1 MEVVATAP
9 DNDGDWGRAAAAIDD
24 GWGGRDDVTEA
35 GGAQRDRATGAAAP
49 NPDEGAFW
57 ATALGDGRGGATAS
71 DAPRHAATARRLRA
85 LLDFDAPT
93 ADPEPS
99 AATAP
104 PARVLESPSPTA
116 TAPPPAAGAESPSAA
131 AEARRAAPPAAES
144 PPAAA
149 PAPPA
154 AATALPPAATAAR
167 LGERRTGRRRLAGLG
182 RAAVARAARC
192 ARARGAR
199 RALSRAARRR
209 AAAAAAAAA
218 AANEGRGRGRSG
230 RAAAAARGAGSGRR
244 RRAVASRHAP
254 PDEEC
259 GPGLEGL
266 VSRLQVLPRAR
277 PRVGRGAADG
287 VRARRLPGVS
297 LLPRPAGVG
306 HELCRDARARRR
318 HGVARGDTERAERA
332 AARAVPRLVDGAG
345 LARVRRGAEPPRLPR
360 RGARGMPRAGGVP
373 RVRGGADVGRR
384 RGRAR
389 GGRAAVAGR

>member
-24 GWGGRDDVTEA
+24 GCGGRDDVTEA

-131 AEARRAAPPAAES
+131 APAPPAAGAES

-149 PAPPA
+149 PASPA

-167 LGERRTGRRRLAGLG
+167 SSGNAAPAVGGWLVSAERPWRERLAALE
-182 RAAVARAARC
+182 RAAHDARCRAAE
-192 ARARGAR
+192 ALGAR
-199 RALSRAARRR
+199 R
-209 AAAAAAAAA
+209 
-218 AANEGRGRGRSG
+218 
-230 RAAAAARGAGSGRR
+230 RR
-244 RRAVASRHAP
+244 RRRRRRQRRQRPGPLGSR
-254 PDEEC
+254 
-259 GPGLEGL
+259 
-266 VSRLQVLPRAR
+266 RRRR
-277 PRVGRGAADG
+277 PRRELWTATPRGGFAAC
-287 VRARRLPGVS
+287 S
-297 LLPRPAGVG
+297 T
-306 HELCRDARARRR
+306 RRR
-318 HGVARGDTERAERA
+318 MRSWT
-332 AARAVPRLVDGAG
+332 
-345 LARVRRGAEPPRLPR
+345 
-360 RGARGMPRAGGVP
+360 
-373 RVRGGADVGRR
+373 
-384 RGRAR
+384 
-389 GGRAAVAGR
+389 

>member
-131 AEARRAAPPAAES
+131 A
-144 PPAAA
+144 

-154 AATALPPAATAAR
+154 A
-167 LGERRTGRRRLAGLG
+167 
-182 RAAVARAARC
+182 
-192 ARARGAR
+192 
-199 RALSRAARRR
+199 
-209 AAAAAAAAA
+209 
-218 AANEGRGRGRSG
+218 
-230 RAAAAARGAGSGRR
+230 
-244 RRAVASRHAP
+244 
-254 PDEEC
+254 
-259 GPGLEGL
+259 
-266 VSRLQVLPRAR
+266 
-277 PRVGRGAADG
+277 
-287 VRARRLPGVS
+287 
-297 LLPRPAGVG
+297 
-306 HELCRDARARRR
+306 
-318 HGVARGDTERAERA
+318 
-332 AARAVPRLVDGAG
+332 
-345 LARVRRGAEPPRLPR
+345 GAEPPPAADGLC
-360 RGARGMPRAGGVP
+360 GVP
-373 RVRGGADVGRR
+373 RGPRGGGSRWQRRGCGGR
-384 RGRAR
+384 RGR
-389 GGRAAVAGR
+389 GGRW